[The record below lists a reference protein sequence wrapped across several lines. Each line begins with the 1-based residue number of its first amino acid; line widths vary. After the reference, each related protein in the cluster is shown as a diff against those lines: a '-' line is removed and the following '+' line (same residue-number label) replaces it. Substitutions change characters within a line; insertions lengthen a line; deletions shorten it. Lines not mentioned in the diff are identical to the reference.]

1 MFFSSTNENVVGV
14 RILLFLSELK
24 LAEAVA
30 HRSYIVKVF
39 LKNSQNTQENIS
51 TKSLSSKKTGTPAH
65 AFS

>member
-1 MFFSSTNENVVGV
+1 MVFSSTNENVVGV

-30 HRSYIVKVF
+30 HRSHIVKVF

-51 TKSLSSKKTGTPAH
+51 TKSLSSKKTETPAH

>member
-1 MFFSSTNENVVGV
+1 MVSSSTNENVVGV

-30 HRSYIVKVF
+30 HRSHTVKVF

-51 TKSLSSKKTGTPAH
+51 TEIS
-65 AFS
+65 F